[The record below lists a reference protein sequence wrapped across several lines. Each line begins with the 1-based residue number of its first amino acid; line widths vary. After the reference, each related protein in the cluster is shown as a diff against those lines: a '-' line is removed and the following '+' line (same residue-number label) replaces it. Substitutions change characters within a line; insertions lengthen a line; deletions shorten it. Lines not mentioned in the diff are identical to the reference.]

1 MTQDLLY
8 AVLSLVFLLVGGAA
22 VGLGAVWSRRY
33 SREGKALSSR
43 LADIARQRQGPT
55 QERLQKSTGPKYA
68 PWLRWSMAHAPGVEA
83 LARLVRRSGCAHSVA
98 EVMALSAGLGL
109 ATALLTGVISSLAW
123 PVALLLGALTF
134 STPALWLYRRQ
145 QKRRARFE
153 DQLPEALDFMTRAL
167 RAGYGLSV
175 AMGMVGDELPQP
187 LGVEFKTTFDQ
198 INLGMSFEEAMAEMA
213 DRVDSPDLNFLV
225 IALMIQRKTGGNLTE
240 LLTSLAKTVRE
251 RIKLK
256 GKVRVLASEGKL
268 SGVLI
273 GALPIVLG
281 VLLSIV
287 NPVYMSTLWTTET
300 GHKLVGVC
308 LVMMGLGALWMW
320 KIVQIKV

>member
-1 MTQDLLY
+1 MTQNLLY
-8 AVLSLVFLLVGGAA
+8 AVLSLVFLLVGGVA
-22 VGLGAVWSRRY
+22 VGMAAFWNRRY
-33 SREGKALSSR
+33 SVEAKALSGR
-43 LADIARQRQGPT
+43 LAVIARQRHGKA
-55 QERLQKSTGPKYA
+55 QERLQKSDGPHEA
-68 PWLRWSMAHAPGVEA
+68 PWLRWLMAHAPGVEA
-83 LARLVRRSGCAHSVA
+83 LAWLVRRSGCAQSVA

-109 ATALLTGVISSLAW
+109 VTALLAGLGFTLAW
-123 PVALLLGALTF
+123 PVALLLGALALCL
-134 STPALWLYRRQ
+134 PALWLLRRQ
-145 QKRRARFE
+145 IQRRTRFE

-187 LGVEFKTTFDQ
+187 LGAEFKTTFDQ
-198 INLGMSFEEAMAEMA
+198 INLGMSFADAMAEMA
-213 DRVDSPDLNFLV
+213 DRVNSPDLNFLV

-273 GALPIVLG
+273 GVLPLLLG
-281 VLLSIV
+281 VILSVI
-287 NPVYMSTLWTTET
+287 NPVYMSTLWTTES
-300 GHKLVGVC
+300 GHKLVGVG

>member
-1 MTQDLLY
+1 MTQNLLY
-8 AVLSLVFLLVGGAA
+8 AVLSLVFLFVGGVA
-22 VGLGAVWSRRY
+22 VGMAAFWNRRY
-33 SREGKALSSR
+33 SPEAKALSGR
-43 LADIARQRQGPT
+43 LADIARQRQGQA
-55 QERLQKSTGPKYA
+55 QERLQKSDGPHYA
-68 PWLRWSMAHAPGVEA
+68 PWLRWLMAHLPGVEA
-83 LARLVRRSGCAHSVA
+83 LAWLVRRSGCAQSVA
-98 EVMALSAGLGL
+98 EVMALSAGLGV
-109 ATALLTGVISSLAW
+109 ATALLSSLAFSLAW
-123 PVALLLGALTF
+123 PVALLLGALALCL
-134 STPALWLYRRQ
+134 PALWLLRRQ
-145 QKRRARFE
+145 LQRRTRFE

-187 LGVEFKTTFDQ
+187 LGAEFKTTFDQ
-198 INLGMSFEEAMAEMA
+198 INLGMSFAEAMAEMA
-213 DRVDSPDLNFLV
+213 DRVNSPDLNFLV

-273 GALPIVLG
+273 GVLPIVLG
-281 VLLSIV
+281 VILSII
-287 NPVYMSTLWTTET
+287 NPVYMATLWTTES
-300 GHKLVGVC
+300 GHKLVGVG